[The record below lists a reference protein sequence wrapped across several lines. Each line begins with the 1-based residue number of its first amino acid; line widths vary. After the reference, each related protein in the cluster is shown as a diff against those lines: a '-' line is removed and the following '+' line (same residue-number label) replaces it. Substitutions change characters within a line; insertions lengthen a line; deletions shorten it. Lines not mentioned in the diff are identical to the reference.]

1 MGVIR
6 RPIGRPWL
14 LAAPLGLEGVVTTA
28 LVPVLEGLML
38 ADSDAWQLFEPVSKA
53 KYRNSTL
60 ATFVEVRRAI
70 GG

>member
-1 MGVIR
+1 
-6 RPIGRPWL
+6 
-14 LAAPLGLEGVVTTA
+14 
-28 LVPVLEGLML
+28 ML

-60 ATFVEVRRAI
+60 ATFVEVRRAV